1 MLLAILKFSLI
12 DISVFSNMN
21 SISMKLIL
29 AILATVLFIN
39 NQLAT
44 VADLW
49 SSLNNELAI
58 SFSFVI
64 LEHSFKIVDSLWPLV
79 MLAYAFMLIYWGD
92 CTISVLFIIDKWAL
106 VNKVIKIKT
115 TRWVM
120 FSAIFDPT
128 HVLFAIL
135 LIQNNLWRSLRATI
149 TIGIAFGQDIEKIND
164 PQMIGNFYIGWLIPN
179 PKVVSSLNIG

>member
-44 VADLW
+44 VANLW
-49 SSLNNELAI
+49 SSLNNELAV

-79 MLAYAFMLIYWGD
+79 MLAYAFMLIY
-92 CTISVLFIIDKWAL
+92 
-106 VNKVIKIKT
+106 
-115 TRWVM
+115 
-120 FSAIFDPT
+120 
-128 HVLFAIL
+128 
-135 LIQNNLWRSLRATI
+135 
-149 TIGIAFGQDIEKIND
+149 
-164 PQMIGNFYIGWLIPN
+164 
-179 PKVVSSLNIG
+179 